1 MTWLPP
7 IGSACEMRMRIL
19 VSVLFAL
26 VVAVPAV
33 AATSAKPKPWQWTPQ
48 KVVLKLTAAKPIS
61 AGGLGRNILS
71 TRCTPKGRGVAGR
84 YSRFTCDTRY
94 GGSNGSNTT
103 VLSVRVLPVGSG
115 KFCIVTVTFPN
126 LPGKFFSVD
135 ASSGKPG
142 PPLTKPEFA
151 CP

>member
-1 MTWLPP
+1 
-7 IGSACEMRMRIL
+7 MRRL
-19 VSVLFAL
+19 VTAGLLSGLLASV
-26 VVAVPAV
+26 VVASAV
-33 AATSAKPKPWQWTPQ
+33 AVVKKPKPWQWTPQ

-61 AGGLGRNILS
+61 AGGLGSNILS

-94 GGSNGSNTT
+94 GGSTGSNTT
-103 VLSVRVLPVGSG
+103 VLSIRVLSVGIG
-115 KFCIVTVTFPN
+115 KLCIVAVTFPN

-142 PPLTKPEFA
+142 PRIKKPEFA
-151 CP
+151 CPTP